1 MNVKQR
7 LLTFL
12 TKTEGRNTFSVGQA
26 RAMFGIENVSARVH
40 ELRNEGYPIYTNVR
54 QRADGTPV
62 CVYRIGKPSKSF
74 KSYCKNRGIKVQKLA
89 A

>member
-1 MNVKQR
+1 MSVKQK

-12 TKTEGRNTFSVGQA
+12 TKTEGRNTFSVPQA
-26 RAMFGIENVSARVH
+26 RAMFGVTNVAARIY

-54 QRADGTPV
+54 ERADGTPV
-62 CVYRIGKPSKSF
+62 CVYRMGRPSKSF
-74 KSYCKNRGIKVQKLA
+74 RRFCRSRGIRVQNVA